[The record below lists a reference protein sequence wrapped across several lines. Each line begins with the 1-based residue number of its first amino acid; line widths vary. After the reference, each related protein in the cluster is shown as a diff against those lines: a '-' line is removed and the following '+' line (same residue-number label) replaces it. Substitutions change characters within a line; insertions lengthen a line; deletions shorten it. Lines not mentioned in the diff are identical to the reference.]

1 MPFYSEL
8 SVKVLQ
14 RLIPADCSVSKFGV
28 TVQLMFPKERHKPTT
43 LGGNTLILI
52 TLRKYDLVVV
62 STEYFIFLQTRRR
75 LPSLLCV
82 HAQSAVDV
90 RA

>member
-28 TVQLMFPKERHKPTT
+28 TEQLMFPFDSCDHCVAIGWVTSVS
-43 LGGNTLILI
+43 LI
-52 TLRKYDLVVV
+52 
-62 STEYFIFLQTRRR
+62 
-75 LPSLLCV
+75 PSLLHQGKLSLCV
-82 HAQSAVDV
+82 APESGRVGTWSLLA
-90 RA
+90 